1 VSKKKLKV
9 GIIAAEHSGDRLGS
23 KLLEALQNNF
33 QLELF
38 GLGGPQVNANQIVTP
53 EGVNYQDLHVM
64 GLIDPLI

>member
-1 VSKKKLKV
+1 MSKKKLKV

-53 EGVNYQDLHVM
+53 RGC
-64 GLIDPLI
+64 